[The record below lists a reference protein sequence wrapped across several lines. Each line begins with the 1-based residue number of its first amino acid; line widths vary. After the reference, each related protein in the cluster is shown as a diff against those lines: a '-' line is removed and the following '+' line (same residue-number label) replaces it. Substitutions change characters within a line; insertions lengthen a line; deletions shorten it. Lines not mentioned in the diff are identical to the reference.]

1 MRNHQTKELNGSTTD
16 LMRVDFPGV
25 NYQVSISEASIVVEY
40 LYKEIIDKQ
49 GNHDE
54 LTLIDILAVAARG
67 SEYYTDT
74 LDTWSFLSS
83 YFDNIQVKT
92 SNPPL
97 DRALS
102 INAPFLHSL
111 SLLFSS
117 HKVLYRKRTRLRT

>member
-1 MRNHQTKELNGSTTD
+1 
-16 LMRVDFPGV
+16 MRVDFPGV

-74 LDTWSFLSS
+74 LDTWTFLSS